1 LFISTGD
8 TVTICSI
15 KRRDPNEAKAKDLP
29 EHLVEITHKFTI
41 KDQWV
46 CGVAPM
52 NQVEMLSIFKKY
64 YFYDFYEFL
73 TVFANPK
80 KISIHIVQVTC

>member
-1 LFISTGD
+1 M
-8 TVTICSI
+8 TICSI

-52 NQVEMLSIFKKY
+52 NQVEIISIVFKIL
-64 YFYDFYEFL
+64 FNL
-73 TVFANPK
+73 TFFFANPNS
-80 KISIHIVQVTC
+80 ISIALVKITC